1 MWNNKYKHETNE
13 FATMNTA
20 SADSDGNSTELVNTW
35 SNEAYSEMWTHA
47 WGKSLPIDP
56 NAKVKKKKKKK
67 EKGIYDE
74 NGKEIDVEIEVE
86 EDERSEH
93 QS

>member
-1 MWNNKYKHETNE
+1 MW
-13 FATMNTA
+13 
-20 SADSDGNSTELVNTW
+20 S
-35 SNEAYSEMWTHA
+35 HA

-74 NGKEIDVEIEVE
+74 NGREIDVEIEVVGN
-86 EDERSEH
+86 EH
-93 QS
+93 T